1 MYVNAFLNGSV
12 KHYKKVNARRI
23 YWTGKEKTLARE
35 HLDKHFGICNAYVRA
50 DDGGGNGE
58 VEYYATSPF
67 AMMWDYVI
75 GDELKTTVWK
85 DQKNE
90 ERKRSFLSKMA
101 DKFFTNKKKG
111 FLYYAQNTTLSNV
124 NIYQQLTQPDCVLRS
139 SDYQGLA
146 ESDGWELQCH
156 VAVLIAWSDVFKKLL
171 LGSWNDSNLM
181 DASGK
186 HIVIVNIEIVP
197 NIEVM
202 QILLSGMY
210 VQSLS
215 MCGYDVQTCVNC
227 RGAAEYF
234 QLEHIVRGCDEA
246 IVKSMDDDTCL
257 GIMDWAQEI
266 SSCQWVYR
274 LSKRYLRQ
282 YFVDFR
288 T

>member
-1 MYVNAFLNGSV
+1 MHMYMHNYVYAYVNL
-12 KHYKKVNARRI
+12 Y
-23 YWTGKEKTLARE
+23 
-35 HLDKHFGICNAYVRA
+35 AYVRA
-50 DDGGGNGE
+50 DDGG

-101 DKFFTNKKKG
+101 DKFFTSKKKG

-124 NIYQQLTQPDCVLRS
+124 NIYQRLTQPDCVLRS

-202 QILLSGMY
+202 
-210 VQSLS
+210 
-215 MCGYDVQTCVNC
+215 
-227 RGAAEYF
+227 F
-234 QLEHIVRGCDEA
+234 
-246 IVKSMDDDTCL
+246 
-257 GIMDWAQEI
+257 
-266 SSCQWVYR
+266 
-274 LSKRYLRQ
+274 
-282 YFVDFR
+282 
-288 T
+288 

>member
-1 MYVNAFLNGSV
+1 M
-12 KHYKKVNARRI
+12 
-23 YWTGKEKTLARE
+23 
-35 HLDKHFGICNAYVRA
+35 
-50 DDGGGNGE
+50 
-58 VEYYATSPF
+58 
-67 AMMWDYVI
+67 
-75 GDELKTTVWK
+75 
-85 DQKNE
+85 
-90 ERKRSFLSKMA
+90 
-101 DKFFTNKKKG
+101 
-111 FLYYAQNTTLSNV
+111 
-124 NIYQQLTQPDCVLRS
+124 
-139 SDYQGLA
+139 
-146 ESDGWELQCH
+146 
-156 VAVLIAWSDVFKKLL
+156 FKKLL

-197 NIEVM
+197 YIEVM

-266 SSCQWVYR
+266 SSCQWGYR

-282 YFVDFR
+282 YFVDIVKDDDGLQVYQRSF
-288 T
+288 